1 MKIIRHVAPD
11 MRQALR
17 SIREQLG
24 EDAVILSSRRIPEG
38 VEVTAAVD
46 FDATSLQGA
55 MNAPAPLPAHAATA
69 AAPRAVAASR
79 APGGTAS
86 AAAPAAA
93 LAVPPVQHAA
103 LSHPAFAPTQA
114 GYGAPPLAS
123 AASPAYAH
131 AAGHAQAPA
140 YAHAPTA
147 PTAYSHAA
155 ASHYFPVAPAA
166 DVLPF
171 AHILA
176 SEPASDPS
184 LAPTSTAAAARQY
197 AAAFAPTSAPPLSA
211 PATAFASASG
221 DEFVPQPGANTPHA
235 ASTSHVAPMS
245 FAAAKPAPTDATRA
259 RREPTLNIAAPAK
272 QDLAAEALAGLPPAA
287 ATGATG
293 DAMGSEL
300 KTLRRMLETQLA
312 QLAWNDLT
320 RRAPVHVEILRELT
334 EIGISQELS
343 DYILKQLPDKV
354 ELGFARRFAIA
365 GLSQYL
371 LVTGDRWL
379 ENGGRVAFIGA
390 TGVGKTTTLAKLA
403 VRWVLRHG
411 ARDLALVGSDT
422 VRIGAQD
429 QIQSLGQL
437 LGVPVYTPENF
448 ESLPTL
454 LSRLG
459 DRHRLILIDTPGSS
473 LRDAQLS
480 SRLGVLSNCASQM
493 ETALVLAGSTQAGAI
508 EETVKRFAPANPACC
523 VLAKLDEAASL
534 GGALSSL
541 IRARLPVSYVSEG
554 QRVPEDLRPA
564 RALELVSTAVRL
576 AKATGAAADEDLLRR
591 RFGKTA
597 HAIT

>member
-1 MKIIRHVAPD
+1 MKIVRHIAPD

-17 SIREQLG
+17 VIREKLG

-46 FDATSLQGA
+46 FDASALQDA
-55 MNAPAPLPAHAATA
+55 MNTPAGSLTAAPLPSQPA
-69 AAPRAVAASR
+69 AASR
-79 APGGTAS
+79 ALAGPTAMQHQ
-86 AAAPAAA
+86 AAPQHAPVQMHGTPVPVTGGPAPSYAQLASDPA
-93 LAVPPVQHAA
+93 LAH
-103 LSHPAFAPTQA
+103 
-114 GYGAPPLAS
+114 
-123 AASPAYAH
+123 
-131 AAGHAQAPA
+131 
-140 YAHAPTA
+140 
-147 PTAYSHAA
+147 SHAA
-155 ASHYFPVAPAA
+155 AAHYFPAA
-166 DVLPF
+166 DVRPF
-171 AHILA
+171 AHIL
-176 SEPASDPS
+176 SPEPTPAPQGHAPAYAQPA
-184 LAPTSTAAAARQY
+184 APTQVQPTAAPARAPAPQAAPSTVPTLTH
-197 AAAFAPTSAPPLSA
+197 APTA
-211 PATAFASASG
+211 
-221 DEFVPQPGANTPHA
+221 
-235 ASTSHVAPMS
+235 
-245 FAAAKPAPTDATRA
+245 A
-259 RREPTLNIAAPAK
+259 RREPTLNITVDD
-272 QDLAAEALAGLPPAA
+272 DLAAETLAQLPAA
-287 ATGATG
+287 PPPGSDTT
-293 DAMGSEL
+293 GSEL

-343 DYILKQLPDKV
+343 DYILKQLPEKV

-411 ARDLALVGSDT
+411 PRDLALVGSDT

-437 LGVPVYTPENF
+437 LGVPAYTPDNF

-454 LSRLG
+454 LGRLG
-459 DRHRLILIDTPGSS
+459 RSHRLILIDTPGCG
-473 LRDAQLS
+473 LRDAQIS
-480 SRLGVLSNCASQM
+480 QRMGVLANCASQM
-493 ETALVLAGSTQAGAI
+493 ESALVLGASTQAGAI
-508 EETVKRFAPANPACC
+508 EETLKRFAPANPSCC
-523 VLAKLDEAASL
+523 VLTKLDEAASL
-534 GGALSSL
+534 GGALSAL
-541 IRARLPVSYVSEG
+541 IKARLPVAYLSEG

-576 AKATGAAADEDLLRR
+576 AKASGAAADEDLLRR